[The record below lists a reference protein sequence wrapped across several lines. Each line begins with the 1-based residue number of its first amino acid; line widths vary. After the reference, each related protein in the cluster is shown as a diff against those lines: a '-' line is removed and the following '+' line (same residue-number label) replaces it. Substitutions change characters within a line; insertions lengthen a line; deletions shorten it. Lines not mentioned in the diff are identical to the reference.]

1 MDNFSLF
8 DRHMERI
15 IQNNSLIAS
24 KTQTNNFLNH
34 LLNKGGGFK
43 NINNGLPSGGGFK
56 QDQNEGIP
64 DGGYSKRHTTMQE
77 MMQGTQE
84 EQKFEQDERDHDN
97 AHNVITN
104 DSIDEQVGKVNS
116 IEKKLNDTVEPHEKR
131 IQGIVTSIMIDKKL
145 TDGKNEKEVDE
156 IKQELANK
164 EMVKTPGLIDHIK
177 ELDMKLHD
185 AENQLNSMQEKQIQQ
200 LDKRHTMTVP
210 LSETS
215 GELYKLDKR
224 LADLQINIHENN
236 ENSNRAI
243 DQPIKFVSNTSRR
256 AIIFI
261 PNDKSQSTITFK
273 SLTELRLATGKSNN
287 KIFGKNVIFNH
298 HGEAIQSKLSNMK
311 GVFVG
316 QTPKQV
322 AKLKDNALYTP
333 YNKDDFEYKQE
344 LTETKNKDNKKNKAT
359 KTTKSN

>member
-116 IEKKLNDTVEPHEKR
+116 IENKLNDTVEPHEKR

-156 IKQELANK
+156 IEQELANK
-164 EMVKTPGLIDHIK
+164 EMVKTPGLMNHIK

-185 AENQLNSMQEKQIQQ
+185 AANQLNSMQEKQIQQ

-273 SLTELRLATGKSNN
+273 SLTEL
-287 KIFGKNVIFNH
+287 IKNSFWWI
-298 HGEAIQSKLSNMK
+298 
-311 GVFVG
+311 
-316 QTPKQV
+316 
-322 AKLKDNALYTP
+322 
-333 YNKDDFEYKQE
+333 
-344 LTETKNKDNKKNKAT
+344 
-359 KTTKSN
+359 KT